1 MTTNRPHVVVVGAG
15 FAGLSCVRSLA
26 RVDVDITLIDRHN
39 YHLFQPL
46 LYQVATAGLSPAEIA
61 WPIRRLV
68 RKQANVSVRL
78 DCVVGVTA
86 HNKSVQMR
94 SGATMAYDYLILAT
108 GARHAYFGNDHWA
121 EYAPGLK
128 SVDDATMIRRRILLA
143 FEQAEMA
150 PEKEQSR
157 WLTVV
162 VVGAGP
168 TGVELAG
175 TIAELAHKTLARD
188 FRKIDP
194 RSTRIVLVE
203 AGDRVLSAMPP
214 QLSAKALKSLEKL
227 GVEVRLGTPI
237 TACDADG
244 VMMGD
249 ERLSAATVLWA
260 AGVAASPAGR
270 WLGAPCDRVGRV
282 AVQPDFSVPDCEGVF
297 VIGDTATLTVDGAP
311 LPGIAPAAKQAGTY
325 VGRSIAANLEGKA
338 LAPFK
343 YRDSGHLATIGRR
356 SAVIDFGR
364 IKLSGWIAWWGWG
377 IAHIY
382 FLIGTKSRLLVALQW
397 FWSYITF
404 DRGARLITGRR
415 SGPQS
420 GHETSANGA
429 SPD

>member
-1 MTTNRPHVVVVGAG
+1 MTSNRPHVVVVGAG
-15 FAGLSCVRSLA
+15 FAGLSCVRALA
-26 RVDVDITLIDRHN
+26 KVDVDITLVDRHN

-68 RKQANVSVRL
+68 RNQANVSVRL
-78 DCVVGVTA
+78 DSVVGVD
-86 HNKSVQMR
+86 NGDQRVMLQ
-94 SGATMAYDYLILAT
+94 SGTDLAYDYLVLAT

-121 EYAPGLK
+121 KYAPGLK

-150 PEKEQSR
+150 PAEAQPR

-214 QLSAKALKSLEKL
+214 DLSEKALKSLNKL

-237 TACDADG
+237 TACDAEG
-244 VMMGD
+244 VMIGD
-249 ERLSAATVLWA
+249 ERLPAATVLWA
-260 AGVAASPAGR
+260 AGVAASPAGQ
-270 WLGAPCDRVGRV
+270 WLGVECDRVGRV
-282 AVQPDFSVPDCEGVF
+282 QVEPDFSVARCKDVF
-297 VIGDTATLTVDGAP
+297 AIGDAAALNVDGEP
-311 LPGIAPAAKQAGTY
+311 LPGIAPAAKQAGAY
-325 VGRSIAANLEGKA
+325 VGRAIAARLSGKD

-343 YRDSGHLATIGRR
+343 YRDSGNLATIGRR

-364 IKLSGWIAWWGWG
+364 IKLSGWVAWWGWG

-404 DRGARLITGRR
+404 DRGARLITGRQNIAE
-415 SGPQS
+415 SLK
-420 GHETSANGA
+420 EE
-429 SPD
+429 